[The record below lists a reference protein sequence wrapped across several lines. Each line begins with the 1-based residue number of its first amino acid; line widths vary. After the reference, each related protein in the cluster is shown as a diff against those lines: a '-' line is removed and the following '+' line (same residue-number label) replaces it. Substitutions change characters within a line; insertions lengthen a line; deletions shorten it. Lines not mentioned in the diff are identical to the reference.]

1 LRKFISFLF
10 IVFLSVISCDKE
22 NRLVYT
28 ETVPPRDLDKILAE
42 GKIRAVTNVNQTSY
56 FIYKGEPMGFHF
68 ELLKK
73 FADQQELELEIIPS
87 NDIDEALEYLQ
98 TGAAD
103 LVAIG
108 LSVSADRK
116 EMMRFT
122 EPLIQATQVLVQR
135 RPAGWNRMTADEI
148 AEKLVM
154 NQLDLAGKTIYVQKG
169 SSYAQRLYNLERESG
184 MDIGVIE
191 VPFDAEELARQV
203 ARGEIEYTVCDDYML
218 NIIGSLYPELDL
230 STPVSF
236 PLNIAWS
243 VRKDG
248 TDGLVAELNRW
259 ITGFKTTREYARLEK
274 KYFSGSRPASI
285 AGSEYF
291 ATNGGGKVS
300 PFDDIIKKCSESIGW
315 DWRLVAAL
323 IYQESRFN
331 PSVISPRGAY
341 GLMQV
346 MPETGQHFGLDVT
359 HSRENNIHAGISYIR
374 MLDGLFDN
382 WVSDPDERVKFIL
395 ASYNAGHGHVIDAIK
410 LAEKNGLDTGKW
422 EDNVSLF
429 LERKSDPAFYD
440 DPVVRNGRL
449 KQGVEVN
456 AYVADILKRY
466 EHYRNIK

>member
-1 LRKFISFLF
+1 M
-10 IVFLSVISCDKE
+10 VQTTSV
-22 NRLVYT
+22 
-28 ETVPPRDLDKILAE
+28 PARDLDAILAE

-73 FADQQELELEIIPS
+73 FADHLELELEIITS
-87 NDIDEALEYLQ
+87 NDIDEALEYLE

-116 EMMRFT
+116 EMMGFT
-122 EPLIQATQVLVQR
+122 EPLIQTTQVLVQR
-135 RPAGWNRMTADEI
+135 RPAGWNRMTTEEI
-148 AEKLVM
+148 AEKLVI
-154 NQLDLAGKTIYVQKG
+154 NQLDLAEKTVYVQKG

-191 VPFDAEELARQV
+191 VPYDAEELARQV
-203 ARGEIEYTVCDDYML
+203 ARGEIEYTVCDDYMS

-243 VRKDG
+243 VRKEG
-248 TDGLVAELNRW
+248 TEGLVSELNRW
-259 ITGFKTTREYARLEK
+259 ITGFKTTREYARLER

-291 ATNGGGKVS
+291 ATMGGGKVS
-300 PFDDIIKKCSESIGW
+300 PFDDIIKKWSESAGW
-315 DWRLVAAL
+315 DWRLVAAI

-346 MPETGQHFGLDVT
+346 MPETGLHFGLDVT
-359 HSRENNIHAGISYIR
+359 HSVENNIRAGISYIL
-374 MLDGLFDN
+374 MLDDMFDN

-395 ASYNAGHGHVIDAIK
+395 AAYNAGHGHVIDAIR
-410 LAEKNGLDTGKW
+410 LAEKNGLDTGIW

-449 KQGVEVN
+449 RQGVQVN

>member
-1 LRKFISFLF
+1 M
-10 IVFLSVISCDKE
+10 VQTNSV
-22 NRLVYT
+22 
-28 ETVPPRDLDKILAE
+28 PARDLDAILAE

-359 HSRENNIHAGISYIR
+359 HSVENNILAGISYIR

>member
-1 LRKFISFLF
+1 M
-10 IVFLSVISCDKE
+10 VQTHSV
-22 NRLVYT
+22 
-28 ETVPPRDLDKILAE
+28 PARDLNAILAE

-73 FADQQELELEIIPS
+73 FADHQDLELEIITS

-122 EPLIQATQVLVQR
+122 DPLIQATQVLVQR
-135 RPAGWNRMTADEI
+135 RPAGWNRMTEDEI
-148 AEKLVM
+148 AEKLVR
-154 NQLDLAGKTIYVQKG
+154 NQLDLAEKTVYVQKG

-191 VPFDAEELARQV
+191 VPYDAEELARQV
-203 ARGEIEYTVCDDYML
+203 ARGEIEYTVCDDYMS
-218 NIIGSLYPELDL
+218 NIICSLYPELDL

-236 PLNIAWS
+236 PLNISWS

-248 TDGLVAELNRW
+248 TDGLVNELNRW
-259 ITGFKTTREYARLEK
+259 IAGFKTTREYARLER

-346 MPETGQHFGLDVT
+346 MPATGEHFGLDVT
-359 HSRENNIHAGISYIR
+359 HSVENNIRAGISYIR
-374 MLDGLFDN
+374 MLDDLFAN

-410 LAEKNGLDTGKW
+410 LAEKNGLDAGKW

-429 LERKSDPAFYD
+429 LERKSDPVFYD

-449 KQGVEVN
+449 KQGVQVN

>member
-1 LRKFISFLF
+1 M
-10 IVFLSVISCDKE
+10 VQTNSV
-22 NRLVYT
+22 
-28 ETVPPRDLDKILAE
+28 PARDLGAILAE

-73 FADQQELELEIIPS
+73 FADHLELELEIITS
-87 NDIDEALEYLQ
+87 NDIDEAQEYLQ

-148 AEKLVM
+148 AENLVI
-154 NQLDLAGKTIYVQKG
+154 NQLDLAGKTVYVQKG

-203 ARGEIEYTVCDDYML
+203 ARGEIEYTVCDDYMS

-259 ITGFKTTREYARLEK
+259 ITGFKTTREYARLER

-346 MPETGQHFGLDVT
+346 MPATGQHFGLDVT
-359 HSRENNIHAGISYIR
+359 HSVENNILAGISYIR
-374 MLDGLFDN
+374 MLDGLFDD

-422 EDNVSLF
+422 EDNVALF
-429 LERKSDPAFYD
+429 LERKSDPAFYG

-449 KQGVEVN
+449 KQGVQVN

-466 EHYRNIK
+466 EHYRNIR

>member
-1 LRKFISFLF
+1 M
-10 IVFLSVISCDKE
+10 VQTHSV
-22 NRLVYT
+22 
-28 ETVPPRDLDKILAE
+28 PARDLDAILAE

-73 FADQQELELEIIPS
+73 FADHQDLELEIITS

-122 EPLIQATQVLVQR
+122 DPLIQATQVLVQR
-135 RPAGWNRMTADEI
+135 RPAGWNRMTEDEI
-148 AEKLVM
+148 AEKLVR
-154 NQLDLAGKTIYVQKG
+154 NQLDLAEKTVYVQKG

-191 VPFDAEELARQV
+191 VPYDAEELARQV
-203 ARGEIEYTVCDDYML
+203 ARGEIEYTVCDDYMA
-218 NIIGSLYPELDL
+218 NIICSLYPELDL

-236 PLNIAWS
+236 PLNISWS

-248 TDGLVAELNRW
+248 TDGLVNELNRW
-259 ITGFKTTREYARLEK
+259 IAGFKTTREYARLER

-346 MPETGQHFGLDVT
+346 MPATGEHFGLDVT
-359 HSRENNIHAGISYIR
+359 HSVENNIRAGISYIR
-374 MLDGLFDN
+374 MLDDLFAN

-410 LAEKNGLDTGKW
+410 LAEKNGLDAGKW

-429 LERKSDPAFYD
+429 LERKSDPVFYD

-449 KQGVEVN
+449 KQGVQVN

>member
-1 LRKFISFLF
+1 M
-10 IVFLSVISCDKE
+10 VQTNSV
-22 NRLVYT
+22 
-28 ETVPPRDLDKILAE
+28 PARDLDAILAE

-148 AEKLVM
+148 AEKLVI

-359 HSRENNIHAGISYIR
+359 HSVENNILAGISYIR

>member
-1 LRKFISFLF
+1 M
-10 IVFLSVISCDKE
+10 VQTHSV
-22 NRLVYT
+22 
-28 ETVPPRDLDKILAE
+28 PARDLDAILAE

-73 FADQQELELEIIPS
+73 FADHQDLELEIITS

-122 EPLIQATQVLVQR
+122 DPLIQATQVLVQR
-135 RPAGWNRMTADEI
+135 RPAGWNRMTEDEI
-148 AEKLVM
+148 AEKLVR
-154 NQLDLAGKTIYVQKG
+154 NQLDLAEKTIYVQKG

-191 VPFDAEELARQV
+191 VPYDAEELARQV
-203 ARGEIEYTVCDDYML
+203 ARGEIEYTVCDDYMS
-218 NIIGSLYPELDL
+218 NIICSLYPELDL

-236 PLNIAWS
+236 PLNISWS

-248 TDGLVAELNRW
+248 TDGLVNELNRW
-259 ITGFKTTREYARLEK
+259 IAGFKTTREYARLER

-346 MPETGQHFGLDVT
+346 MPATGEHFGLDVT
-359 HSRENNIHAGISYIR
+359 HSVENNIRAGISYIR
-374 MLDGLFDN
+374 MLDDLFAN

-410 LAEKNGLDTGKW
+410 LAEKNGLDAGKW

-429 LERKSDPAFYD
+429 LERKSDPVFYD

-449 KQGVEVN
+449 KQGVQVN

>member
-1 LRKFISFLF
+1 M
-10 IVFLSVISCDKE
+10 VQTHSV
-22 NRLVYT
+22 
-28 ETVPPRDLDKILAE
+28 PARDLNAILAE

-73 FADQQELELEIIPS
+73 FADHQDLELEIITS

-122 EPLIQATQVLVQR
+122 DPLIQATQVLVQR
-135 RPAGWNRMTADEI
+135 RPAGWNRMTTDEI
-148 AEKLVM
+148 AEKLVR
-154 NQLDLAGKTIYVQKG
+154 NQLDLAEKTVYVQKG

-191 VPFDAEELARQV
+191 VPYDAEELARQV
-203 ARGEIEYTVCDDYML
+203 ARGEIEYTVCDDYMS
-218 NIIGSLYPELDL
+218 NIICSLYPELDL

-236 PLNIAWS
+236 PLNISWS

-248 TDGLVAELNRW
+248 TDGLVNELNRW
-259 ITGFKTTREYARLEK
+259 IAGFKTTREYARLER

-346 MPETGQHFGLDVT
+346 MPATGEHFGLDVT
-359 HSRENNIHAGISYIR
+359 HSVENNIRAGISYIR
-374 MLDGLFDN
+374 MLDDLFAN

-410 LAEKNGLDTGKW
+410 LAEKNGLDAGKW

-429 LERKSDPAFYD
+429 LERKSDPVFYD

-449 KQGVEVN
+449 KQGVQVN

>member
-1 LRKFISFLF
+1 M
-10 IVFLSVISCDKE
+10 VQTNSV
-22 NRLVYT
+22 
-28 ETVPPRDLDKILAE
+28 PARDLGAILAE

-73 FADQQELELEIIPS
+73 FADQQELELEIITS

-148 AEKLVM
+148 AEKLVI

-359 HSRENNIHAGISYIR
+359 HSVENNILAGISYIR

-466 EHYRNIK
+466 EHYRNTK

>member
-1 LRKFISFLF
+1 M
-10 IVFLSVISCDKE
+10 VQTHSV
-22 NRLVYT
+22 
-28 ETVPPRDLDKILAE
+28 PARDLDAILAE

-73 FADQQELELEIIPS
+73 FADHQDLELEIITS

-122 EPLIQATQVLVQR
+122 DPLIQATQVLVQR
-135 RPAGWNRMTADEI
+135 RPAGWNRMTEDEI
-148 AEKLVM
+148 AEKLVR
-154 NQLDLAGKTIYVQKG
+154 NQLDLAEKTVYVQKG

-191 VPFDAEELARQV
+191 VPYDAEELARQV
-203 ARGEIEYTVCDDYML
+203 ARGEIEYTVCDDYMA
-218 NIIGSLYPELDL
+218 NIICSLYPELDL

-236 PLNIAWS
+236 PLNISWS

-248 TDGLVAELNRW
+248 TDGLVNELNRW
-259 ITGFKTTREYARLEK
+259 IAGFKTTREYARLER

-300 PFDDIIKKCSESIGW
+300 PFDDIIKKCSETIGW

-346 MPETGQHFGLDVT
+346 MPATGEHFGLDVT
-359 HSRENNIHAGISYIR
+359 HSVENNIRAGISYIR
-374 MLDGLFDN
+374 MLDDLFAN

-410 LAEKNGLDTGKW
+410 LAEKNGLDAGKW

-429 LERKSDPAFYD
+429 LERKSDPVFYD

-449 KQGVEVN
+449 KQGVQVN

>member
-1 LRKFISFLF
+1 M
-10 IVFLSVISCDKE
+10 VQTNSV
-22 NRLVYT
+22 
-28 ETVPPRDLDKILAE
+28 PARDLDAILAE

-73 FADQQELELEIIPS
+73 FADHLELELEIITI
-87 NDIDEALEYLQ
+87 NDIDEAQEYLQ

-135 RPAGWNRMTADEI
+135 RPAGWNRMTEDEI
-148 AEKLVM
+148 AEKLVI
-154 NQLDLAGKTIYVQKG
+154 NQLDLAEKTVYVQKG
-169 SSYAQRLYNLERESG
+169 SSYAQRLYNMERESG
-184 MDIGVIE
+184 MDIGIIE
-191 VPFDAEELARQV
+191 VPYDAEELARQV
-203 ARGEIEYTVCDDYML
+203 ARGEIEYTVCDDYMS
-218 NIIGSLYPELDL
+218 NIICSLYPELDL

-236 PLNIAWS
+236 PLNISWS
-243 VRKDG
+243 VAKEG
-248 TDGLVAELNRW
+248 TDGLVNELNRW
-259 ITGFKTTREYARLEK
+259 ITGFKTTREYARLER
-274 KYFSGSRPASI
+274 KYFSGSRPAYI

-346 MPETGQHFGLDVT
+346 MPETGLHFGLDVT
-359 HSRENNIHAGISYIR
+359 HSVENNVRAGISYIR
-374 MLDGLFDN
+374 MLDDLFDK

-395 ASYNAGHGHVIDAIK
+395 ASYNAGHGHVIDAIR
-410 LAEKNGLDTGKW
+410 LAEKNGLDAGRW

-429 LERKSDPAFYD
+429 LERKSDPAIYG

-449 KQGVEVN
+449 KQGVQVN

-466 EHYRNIK
+466 EHYRNIR

>member
-1 LRKFISFLF
+1 M
-10 IVFLSVISCDKE
+10 VQTNSV
-22 NRLVYT
+22 
-28 ETVPPRDLDKILAE
+28 PARDLGEILAE
-42 GKIRAVTNVNQTSY
+42 GKIRAVTNLNQTSY

-73 FADQQELELEIIPS
+73 FADHLDLELELITS
-87 NDIDEALEYLQ
+87 NDIDEALDYLQ

-122 EPLIQATQVLVQR
+122 DPLIQATQVLVQR

-148 AEKLVM
+148 AEKLVI
-154 NQLDLAGKTIYVQKG
+154 NQLDLAEKTVYVQKG

-184 MDIGVIE
+184 IDIGVIE
-191 VPFDAEELARQV
+191 VPYDAEELARQV
-203 ARGEIEYTVCDDYML
+203 ARGEIEYTVCDDYMT
-218 NIIGSLYPELDL
+218 NIIGSLYPELDM

-236 PLNIAWS
+236 PLNISWS

-248 TDGLVAELNRW
+248 TDGLVNELNRW
-259 ITGFKTTREYARLEK
+259 ITGFKTTREYARLER

-300 PFDDIIKKCSESIGW
+300 PFDDIIKACSESIGW

-346 MPETGQHFGLDVT
+346 MPETGLHFGLDVT
-359 HSRENNIHAGISYIR
+359 HSVENNVRAGISYIR
-374 MLDGLFDN
+374 MLDDLFDK

-395 ASYNAGHGHVIDAIK
+395 ASYNAGHGHVIDAIR

-429 LERKSDPAFYD
+429 LERKSDPAFYG

-449 KQGVEVN
+449 KQGVQVN

-466 EHYRNIK
+466 EHYRNIR

>member
-1 LRKFISFLF
+1 M
-10 IVFLSVISCDKE
+10 VQTNSV
-22 NRLVYT
+22 
-28 ETVPPRDLDKILAE
+28 PARDLDAILAE

-148 AEKLVM
+148 AEKLVI

-259 ITGFKTTREYARLEK
+259 IKGFKTTREYARLEK

-359 HSRENNIHAGISYIR
+359 HSVENNILAGISYIR

>member
-1 LRKFISFLF
+1 M
-10 IVFLSVISCDKE
+10 
-22 NRLVYT
+22 VYT
-28 ETVPPRDLDKILAE
+28 ETVPPRDLDAILAD

-73 FADQQELELEIIPS
+73 FADHLELELEIITS
-87 NDIDEALEYLQ
+87 NDIDEALGYLQ
-98 TGAAD
+98 SGDAD

-116 EMMRFT
+116 EMMQFT
-122 EPLIQATQVLVQR
+122 EPLMQSSQVLVQR
-135 RPAGWNRMTADEI
+135 KPNGWERMTEKTA
-148 AEKLVM
+148 AEKLVR

-191 VPFDAEELARQV
+191 VPYDAEELARQV
-203 ARGEIEYTVCDDYML
+203 SRGEIEYTICDDYMS
-218 NIIGSLYPELDL
+218 NIIGTLFPGLDM

-248 TDGLVAELNRW
+248 TDALISELNGW
-259 ITGFKTTREYARLEK
+259 ITGFKTTREYARLER
-274 KYFSGSRPASI
+274 KYFSGMRPASI

-291 ATNGGGKVS
+291 ATNSDGKVS
-300 PFDDIIKKCSESIGW
+300 PFDDIIKNYADTIGW

-331 PSVISPRGAY
+331 PSVTSPRGAY

-346 MPETGQHFGLDVT
+346 MPSTGLHFGYDVT
-359 HSRENNIHAGISYIR
+359 RSVENNIRAGISYIR
-374 MLDGLFDN
+374 MLDRLFSQ
-382 WVSDPDERVKFIL
+382 WVTDPDERVKFIL
-395 ASYNAGHGHVIDAIK
+395 ASYNAGHGHVIDAIR
-410 LAEKNGLDTGKW
+410 LAEKNGLDPGRW
-422 EDNVSLF
+422 DDNVSLF
-429 LERKSDPAFYD
+429 LERKADPAFYD

-449 KQGVEVN
+449 RQGLQVN

-466 EHYRNIK
+466 EHYRNLK

>member
-1 LRKFISFLF
+1 M
-10 IVFLSVISCDKE
+10 
-22 NRLVYT
+22 VYT
-28 ETVPPRDLDKILAE
+28 NSVPARDLDVILAE

-73 FADQQELELEIIPS
+73 FADHLDLELEIITS
-87 NDIDEALEYLQ
+87 NDIDEALGYLQ
-98 TGAAD
+98 SGSAD

-116 EMMRFT
+116 EMMQFT
-122 EPLIQATQVLVQR
+122 EPLIQAHQVLVQR
-135 RPAGWNRMTADEI
+135 NPGGWNRMTEDEI
-148 AEKLVM
+148 EGKLVR
-154 NQLDLAGKTIYVQKG
+154 NQLDLAEKTVYVQKG
-169 SSYAQRLYNLERESG
+169 SSYAQRLYTMERESG
-184 MDIGVIE
+184 IDIGIIE

-203 ARGEIEYTVCDDYML
+203 ARGEIEYTVCDDYMA
-218 NIIGSLYPELDL
+218 NIIQSLYPELDL
-230 STPVSF
+230 ATQVSF
-236 PLNIAWS
+236 PQNIAWS
-243 VRKDG
+243 VRKAG
-248 TDGLVAELNRW
+248 TDALVEELNSW
-259 ITGFKTTREYARLEK
+259 ILGFKTTREYARLES
-274 KYFSGSRPASI
+274 KYFSGSRPATI

-291 ATNGGGKVS
+291 ATITAGKVS
-300 PFDDIIKKCSESIGW
+300 PFDDLIKRFSASIGW

-346 MPETGQHFGLDVT
+346 MPETGEHFGYDVT
-359 HSRENNIHAGISYIR
+359 RSVENNIQAGISYIR
-374 MLDGLFDN
+374 MLDGLFDD

-395 ASYNAGHGHVIDAIK
+395 ASYNAGYGHVIDAIK
-410 LAEKNGLDTGKW
+410 LAEKNGLDAGKW

-429 LERKSDPAFYD
+429 LERKSDPAFYG
-440 DPVVRNGRL
+440 DPVVRNGKLRE
-449 KQGVEVN
+449 GVQVN

>member
-1 LRKFISFLF
+1 M
-10 IVFLSVISCDKE
+10 VQTNSV
-22 NRLVYT
+22 
-28 ETVPPRDLDKILAE
+28 PARDLGAILAE

-73 FADQQELELEIIPS
+73 FADQQELELEIITS

-148 AEKLVM
+148 AEKLVI

-184 MDIGVIE
+184 MDMGVIE

-259 ITGFKTTREYARLEK
+259 IKGFKTTREYARLEK

-346 MPETGQHFGLDVT
+346 MPETGRHFGLDVT
-359 HSRENNIHAGISYIR
+359 HSVENNILAGISYIR

-395 ASYNAGHGHVIDAIK
+395 ASYNAGQGHVIDAIK
-410 LAEKNGLDTGKW
+410 LAEKNGLDAGKW

-449 KQGVEVN
+449 QQGVEVN

>member
-1 LRKFISFLF
+1 M
-10 IVFLSVISCDKE
+10 VQTHSV
-22 NRLVYT
+22 
-28 ETVPPRDLDKILAE
+28 PARDLDAILAE

-73 FADQQELELEIIPS
+73 FADHQDLELEIITS

-122 EPLIQATQVLVQR
+122 DPLIQATQVLVQR
-135 RPAGWNRMTADEI
+135 RPAGWNRMTEDEI
-148 AEKLVM
+148 AEKLVR
-154 NQLDLAGKTIYVQKG
+154 NQLDLAEKTIYVQKG

-191 VPFDAEELARQV
+191 VPYDAEELARQV
-203 ARGEIEYTVCDDYML
+203 ARGEIEYTVCDDYMS
-218 NIIGSLYPELDL
+218 NIICSLYPELDL

-236 PLNIAWS
+236 PLNISWS

-248 TDGLVAELNRW
+248 TDGLVNELNRW
-259 ITGFKTTREYARLEK
+259 IAGFKTTREYARLES

-346 MPETGQHFGLDVT
+346 MPATGEHFGLDVT
-359 HSRENNIHAGISYIR
+359 HSVENNIRAGISYIR
-374 MLDGLFDN
+374 MLDDLFAN

-410 LAEKNGLDTGKW
+410 LAEKNGLDAGKW

-429 LERKSDPAFYD
+429 LERKSDPVFYD

-449 KQGVEVN
+449 KQGVQVN

>member
-1 LRKFISFLF
+1 M
-10 IVFLSVISCDKE
+10 VQTHSV
-22 NRLVYT
+22 
-28 ETVPPRDLDKILAE
+28 PARDLDAILAE

-73 FADQQELELEIIPS
+73 FADHQDLELEIITS

-122 EPLIQATQVLVQR
+122 DPLIQATQVLVQR
-135 RPAGWNRMTADEI
+135 RPAGWNRMTTDEI
-148 AEKLVM
+148 AEKLVR
-154 NQLDLAGKTIYVQKG
+154 NQLDLAEKTVYVQKG

-191 VPFDAEELARQV
+191 VPYDAEELARQV
-203 ARGEIEYTVCDDYML
+203 ARGEIEYTVCDDYMS
-218 NIIGSLYPELDL
+218 NIICSLYPELDL

-236 PLNIAWS
+236 PLNISWS

-248 TDGLVAELNRW
+248 TDGLVNELNRW
-259 ITGFKTTREYARLEK
+259 IAGFKTTREYARLER

-346 MPETGQHFGLDVT
+346 MPATGEHFGLDVT
-359 HSRENNIHAGISYIR
+359 HSVENNIRAGISYIR
-374 MLDGLFDN
+374 MLDDLFAN

-410 LAEKNGLDTGKW
+410 LAEKNGLDAGKW

-429 LERKSDPAFYD
+429 LERKSDPVFYD

-449 KQGVEVN
+449 KQGVQVN

>member
-1 LRKFISFLF
+1 M
-10 IVFLSVISCDKE
+10 VQTHSV
-22 NRLVYT
+22 
-28 ETVPPRDLDKILAE
+28 PARDLDAILAE

-73 FADQQELELEIIPS
+73 FADHQDLELEIITS

-122 EPLIQATQVLVQR
+122 DPLIQATQVLVQR
-135 RPAGWNRMTADEI
+135 RPAGWNRMTEDEI
-148 AEKLVM
+148 AEKLVR
-154 NQLDLAGKTIYVQKG
+154 NQLDLAEKTVYVQKG

-191 VPFDAEELARQV
+191 VPYDAEELARQV
-203 ARGEIEYTVCDDYML
+203 ARGEIEYTVCDDYMS
-218 NIIGSLYPELDL
+218 NIICSLYPELDL

-236 PLNIAWS
+236 PLNISWS

-248 TDGLVAELNRW
+248 TDGLVNELNRW
-259 ITGFKTTREYARLEK
+259 IAGFKTTREYARLER

-300 PFDDIIKKCSESIGW
+300 PFDDIIKKCSETIGW

-346 MPETGQHFGLDVT
+346 MPATGEHFGLDVT
-359 HSRENNIHAGISYIR
+359 HSVENNIRAGISYIR
-374 MLDGLFDN
+374 MLDDLFAN

-410 LAEKNGLDTGKW
+410 LAEKNGLDAGKW

-429 LERKSDPAFYD
+429 LERKSDPVFYD

-449 KQGVEVN
+449 KQGVQVN

>member
-1 LRKFISFLF
+1 M
-10 IVFLSVISCDKE
+10 VQTNSV
-22 NRLVYT
+22 
-28 ETVPPRDLDKILAE
+28 PARDLGAILAE

-73 FADQQELELEIIPS
+73 FADHQDLELEIITS
-87 NDIDEALEYLQ
+87 NDIDEALGYLQ
-98 TGAAD
+98 SGAAD

-148 AEKLVM
+148 AENLVI
-154 NQLDLAGKTIYVQKG
+154 NQLDLAGKTVYVQKG

-203 ARGEIEYTVCDDYML
+203 ARGEIEYTVCDDYMS

-259 ITGFKTTREYARLEK
+259 ITGFKTTREYARLER

-346 MPETGQHFGLDVT
+346 MPATGQHFGLDVT
-359 HSRENNIHAGISYIR
+359 HSVENNILAGISYIR

-395 ASYNAGHGHVIDAIK
+395 ASYNAGHGHVIDAIR

-422 EDNVSLF
+422 EDNVALF
-429 LERKSDPAFYD
+429 LERKSDPVFYG

-449 KQGVEVN
+449 KQGVQVN

-466 EHYRNIK
+466 EHYRNIR